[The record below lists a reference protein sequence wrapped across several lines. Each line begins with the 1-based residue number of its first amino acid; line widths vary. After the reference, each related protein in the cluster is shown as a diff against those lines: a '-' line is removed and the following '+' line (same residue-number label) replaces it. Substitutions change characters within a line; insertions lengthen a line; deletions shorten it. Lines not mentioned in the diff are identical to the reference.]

1 MPWTPYNSRHS
12 PNLITVSEL
21 SPQTRY
27 PRRATRQLH
36 VGDVAVGGGAPISIQ
51 SMTTTKTAD
60 VEGTLQQIYALAGAG
75 CDIVR
80 CTCNEQE
87 AAEGLAHIVP
97 RSPLPIIADIHHQY
111 RRALEAMEA
120 GVQGLRLNPGNIRRP
135 EHIKAVALEAKDR
148 GIPIRIGV
156 NGGSLDPELYEKY
169 GGKVTAEAMVESA
182 KRELA
187 YFEEVGFDNV
197 KISVKASNVA
207 LMIDAYRLLA
217 DTVDYPLH
225 LGVTEAGP
233 PPAGLVKATAGM
245 ATLLAEGIGDTIR
258 YSLTA
263 DPVEEVRAGRWLL
276 ESLGLRERRGL
287 DLIAC
292 PSCGRAEVDVIEVA
306 ARAQEALTDLNI
318 PIQVAVMG
326 CVVNGPGEARE
337 ADLGIAAGRKRGH
350 LFVKGEVV
358 KVVPESEMVESLVEW
373 AQIIADGG
381 VEEAL
386 RRKDEGAAA
395 EAEAD
400 RMALL
405 DDKGDDAN
413 NAEERIQIIRKLD

>member
-292 PSCGRAEVDVIEVA
+292 PSCGRAEVDVIDVA
-306 ARAQEALTDLNI
+306 ARAQEALTGLNI

-386 RRKDEGAAA
+386 RRKDDGAAA

>member
-1 MPWTPYNSRHS
+1 
-12 PNLITVSEL
+12 VSEL

-87 AAEGLAHIVP
+87 SAEGLAHIIP

-292 PSCGRAEVDVIEVA
+292 PSCGRAEVDVIDVA
-306 ARAQEALTDLNI
+306 ARAQEALTGLNI

-358 KVVPESEMVESLVEW
+358 KVVPESGMVEALVEW

-386 RRKDEGAAA
+386 RRKDDGAAA

>member
-1 MPWTPYNSRHS
+1 M
-12 PNLITVSEL
+12 SEL
-21 SPQTRY
+21 FPQTQY
-27 PRRATRQLH
+27 QRRVTRQLH
-36 VGDVAVGGGAPISIQ
+36 VGNVAVGGGAPISIQ

-87 AAEGLAHIVP
+87 SAEGLAHIIP

-169 GGKVTAEAMVESA
+169 GGRVTAEAMVESA

-187 YFEEVGFDNV
+187 YFEEVGFDDV

-292 PSCGRAEVDVIEVA
+292 PSCGRAEVDVIDVA
-306 ARAQEALTDLNI
+306 ARAQEALTGLNI

-413 NAEERIQIIRKLD
+413 HAEERIELIRKLD

>member
-1 MPWTPYNSRHS
+1 MPWTPYNSRRS

-36 VGDVAVGGGAPISIQ
+36 VGDVAVGGGAPITIQ

-87 AAEGLAHIVP
+87 SAEGLAHIVP

-292 PSCGRAEVDVIEVA
+292 PSCGRAEVDVIDVA
-306 ARAQEALTDLNI
+306 ARAQEALTGLNI

-413 NAEERIQIIRKLD
+413 NAEERIQIIRKID

>member
-36 VGDVAVGGGAPISIQ
+36 VGDVAVGGGAPITIQ

-386 RRKDEGAAA
+386 RRKDDGAAA